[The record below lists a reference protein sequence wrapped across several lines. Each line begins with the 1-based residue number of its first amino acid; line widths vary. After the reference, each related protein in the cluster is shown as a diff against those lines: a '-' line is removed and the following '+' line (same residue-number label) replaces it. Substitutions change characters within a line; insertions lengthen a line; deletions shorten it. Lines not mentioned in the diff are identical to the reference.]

1 MTPPHVQALIPSRGA
16 RQSSRGLD
24 EREFRRRFANDIG
37 DAGRLRG
44 AFPRPWRS
52 PSALVRPPGE
62 SASPSSRRHECDRRG
77 TSHQHN
83 THIREPREVC
93 YPWRPWHGRKVWVHT
108 TLVKRGRA
116 VAHCSLEDVQPFRV
130 LEVPLWMLD
139 VAVCCKIRIAKSGLA
154 NVESLRELKA
164 LLHFVQ
170 RARGDIVREAQ
181 HRYLLN
187 AGGTD
192 VNIADSRGTPSTPVV
207 CSSASQA
214 ALEKSVARCSTE
226 DSAIA
231 DAVAAAAWRP
241 ISGRGPGRGGA
252 R

>member
-1 MTPPHVQALIPSRGA
+1 MTTRSMPAGQFGRFGGSTCAITPPDDKSSSASRLAADGIG
-16 RQSSRGLD
+16 SL
-24 EREFRRRFANDIG
+24 RRFGPEALPPRS
-37 DAGRLRG
+37 AGCPILG
-44 AFPRPWRS
+44 GCA
-52 PSALVRPPGE
+52 PS
-62 SASPSSRRHECDRRG
+62 D
-77 TSHQHN
+77 TIHQHN

-93 YPWRPWHGRKVWVHT
+93 YPWHPWHGGKVWVHT

-116 VAHCSLEDVQPFRV
+116 VAHCSLEDAQPFRV

-139 VAVCCKIRIAKSGLA
+139 VAVCCKIRVAKSGLA

-164 LLHFVQ
+164 LLHSVQ

-187 AGGTD
+187 AGGAD
-192 VNIADSRGTPSTPVV
+192 VTIAASRGNPSTPVV
-207 CSSASQA
+207 CSSPSQA
-214 ALEKSVARCSTE
+214 ALEGSVARCSTE